1 MEEIQDQ
8 ELNNEHT
15 PEEEDEYELSHTDK
29 LIGVFTEPIRL
40 FSKISQFPPKVVD
53 WIAPLLLM
61 IIVASLSNVV
71 LMTNPTLKYSIIEKQ
86 LEETERQLDDLVES
100 GQLSQDQAD
109 NRLERTREFME
120 TKGGVQIM
128 ISVVAILIFTFLI
141 FFIISALYLL
151 MSKFLLK
158 GEGSYASSMVGYGLP
173 YYILIL
179 QVIIVVI
186 LSLLF
191 DRMFTSV
198 SVAAFAEMDV
208 KTFSGFLL
216 SKVDPLS
223 IWFYTIVSIGLAKM
237 FKSENIGKYF
247 GMVFGLWIGFSIVFF
262 FLAQQ
267 FTILQNFIR

>member
-1 MEEIQDQ
+1 MEETQDE
-8 ELNNEHT
+8 ELKNEHT
-15 PEEEDEYELSHTDK
+15 LEDEEEYELSHTDK
-29 LIGVFTEPIRL
+29 LIGVFTEPIRM
-40 FSKISQFPPKVVD
+40 FSKVSQFPPKVVD
-53 WIAPLLLM
+53 WIVPLLLL

-100 GQLSQDQAD
+100 GQMSQDQAD
-109 NRLERTREFME
+109 TRLERTREFME
-120 TKGGVQIM
+120 TKGGLQIM
-128 ISVVAILIFTFLI
+128 ISVVAILIFTFLL
-141 FFIISALYLL
+141 FFIISGVYLL
-151 MSKFLLK
+151 MSKYLLK
-158 GEGSYASSMVGYGLP
+158 GEGSYSSSMVAYGLP

-208 KTFSGFLL
+208 KTFGGFVL

-223 IWFYTIVSIGLAKM
+223 IWFYAVVSIGLSKM
-237 FKSENIGKYF
+237 FKSENKEKYF
-247 GMVFGLWIGFSIVFF
+247 GMVFGLWIGFSIIFF
-262 FLAQQ
+262 FLAKQ
-267 FTILQNFIR
+267 FAILQSFIR

>member
-1 MEEIQDQ
+1 MEETQDQ

-15 PEEEDEYELSHTDK
+15 PEDEEEYELSHTDK
-29 LIGVFTEPIRL
+29 LIGVFTEPIRM
-40 FSKISQFPPKVVD
+40 FSKVSQFPPKVVD
-53 WIAPLLLM
+53 WIVPLLLL

-86 LEETERQLDDLVES
+86 LEETERQLDGAVES
-100 GQLSQDQAD
+100 GRMSQDQAD
-109 NRLERTREFME
+109 TQLERTREFME
-120 TKGGVQIM
+120 TKGGLQIM
-128 ISVVAILIFTFLI
+128 ISVVAILIFTFLL
-141 FFIISALYLL
+141 FFIISAVYLL
-151 MSKFLLK
+151 MSKYLLK
-158 GEGSYASSMVGYGLP
+158 GEGTFSSSMVGYGLP

-179 QVIIVVI
+179 QIIFVVI
-186 LSLLF
+186 LSLMF

-223 IWFYTIVSIGLAKM
+223 IWFYAIASIGLAKM

-247 GMVFGLWIGFSIVFF
+247 GMVFGLWIGFSIIFF

-267 FTILQNFIR
+267 FAILQNFIR